1 MELVDCGLYT
11 IKDRYFSDFKSDR
24 HMHNKSEGRPY
35 YLSIRE
41 HNGIT
46 WFIPIS
52 SKVDKYKAKIAQD
65 EIKYGNCIYYHI
77 MNFMSD
83 ERALLVGNMI
93 PVTEE
98 YISKEFTIS
107 CQHYIVKDE
116 NTIKAVRKKA
126 ARYLSLVRNGK
137 LRSYVDI
144 LRIERQLI
152 NRSKNKSFII

>member
-65 EIKYGNCIYYHI
+65 EIKYGNCIYPPR
-77 MNFMSD
+77 S
-83 ERALLVGNMI
+83 
-93 PVTEE
+93 
-98 YISKEFTIS
+98 S
-107 CQHYIVKDE
+107 
-116 NTIKAVRKKA
+116 NTRRRYAVRTK
-126 ARYLSLVRNGK
+126 RN
-137 LRSYVDI
+137 
-144 LRIERQLI
+144 EI
-152 NRSKNKSFII
+152 N